1 MHLESLLLTRDP
13 EIVRVLQP
21 ALEKQSIDVEI
32 CRGISSGQEILSSEN
47 FDAVLVDC
55 DDLDGGLRVIESLRK
70 PPSNKNSVSFAI
82 LNGKTTLSDHL
93 NSGHT

>member
-21 ALEKQSIDVEI
+21 ALEKLSIDVEI
-32 CRGISSGQEILSSEN
+32 CRGISSGQEILSSEK

-55 DDLDGGLRVIESLRK
+55 DDLDGGLRVIESLVR
-70 PPSNKNSVSFAI
+70 PPAI
-82 LNGKTTLSDHL
+82 RILSP
-93 NSGHT
+93 SRS